1 MPDRRSRSVD
11 VPRDVDLRL
20 PRAPGVIRRFWAR
33 HPLFADILIALV
45 TLTLSVGPATGGLP
59 PGQGGSATALPSG
72 VVLVAAVTAS
82 AALLLRRRF
91 PVAVAAV
98 ATAASAGMML
108 APSPGSAPL
117 LMVALYAVPVYRG
130 TRVAWICWAGA
141 GAVLI
146 ALASAGVLLGGAS
159 PADLSNIVITS
170 LGSSLIG
177 VLVGI
182 NVGNRKRYVEA
193 IIDRSRQLLV
203 ERDQQAQLAAAAE
216 RARIAREMH
225 DIVSH
230 SLTVVVAL
238 AEGATAT
245 DDPERARRATAQIS
259 DTARDALREMRAM
272 LGVLRDG
279 APDAPLAAVD
289 DDPVAAPVAA
299 ARRAGFPVT
308 VQLAGAYPESAAVRR
323 ALARI
328 VQESLTNAMRHAP
341 HTTGIDVVIA
351 TTASETTVTV
361 SNDGVTG
368 SPNAGG
374 HGIQGLRERAD
385 HVGGTLEAGPA
396 ERGRWRVHARLPREP
411 QPPSTPE
418 DE

>member
-170 LGSSLIG
+170 LG
-177 VLVGI
+177 
-182 NVGNRKRYVEA
+182 
-193 IIDRSRQLLV
+193 
-203 ERDQQAQLAAAAE
+203 
-216 RARIAREMH
+216 
-225 DIVSH
+225 
-230 SLTVVVAL
+230 
-238 AEGATAT
+238 
-245 DDPERARRATAQIS
+245 
-259 DTARDALREMRAM
+259 
-272 LGVLRDG
+272 
-279 APDAPLAAVD
+279 
-289 DDPVAAPVAA
+289 
-299 ARRAGFPVT
+299 
-308 VQLAGAYPESAAVRR
+308 
-323 ALARI
+323 
-328 VQESLTNAMRHAP
+328 
-341 HTTGIDVVIA
+341 
-351 TTASETTVTV
+351 
-361 SNDGVTG
+361 
-368 SPNAGG
+368 
-374 HGIQGLRERAD
+374 
-385 HVGGTLEAGPA
+385 
-396 ERGRWRVHARLPREP
+396 PR
-411 QPPSTPE
+411 
-418 DE
+418 